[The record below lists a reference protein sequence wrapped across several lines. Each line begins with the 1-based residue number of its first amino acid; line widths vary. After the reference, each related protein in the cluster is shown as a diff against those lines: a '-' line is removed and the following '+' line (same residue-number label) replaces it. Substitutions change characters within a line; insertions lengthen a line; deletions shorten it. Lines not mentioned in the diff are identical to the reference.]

1 MVITDDLKQ
10 AICSL
15 FEVHSDENGVQRV
28 VTPLEYPGS
37 NDQIVVRVRPL
48 GPGKGYAIDENG
60 EAAFSA
66 SLNGG
71 DVESDAIS
79 RWAEEL
85 IAHSPVR
92 FKDDETISAFAGS
105 KRLIAPYIF
114 RVAEAAQQLHAIATA
129 RADRQASDFK
139 DRVKQIVQEIA
150 LNAHLECKTDVEL
163 PIAGGLKADH
173 VLGTTKPLIV
183 IAATSPTRLLEAEVI
198 YMQYRAENKAGY
210 VLAVAESQNTVG
222 KKQYERAAYYTDKAV
237 IFHSDAFGK
246 LLSSEL
252 MASSLH

>member
-1 MVITDDLKQ
+1 MVITKDLKR

-15 FEVHSDENGVQRV
+15 FEVHADESGVQRV

-48 GPGKGYAIDENG
+48 GEGKGFSIDENG
-60 EAAFSA
+60 EAAFYA
-66 SLNGG
+66 GLNGG
-71 DVESDAIS
+71 DVESDAVG

-85 IAHSPVR
+85 STHSPVE
-92 FKDDETISAFAGS
+92 FTEYETISALARNE
-105 KRLIAPYIF
+105 RLIAPYIF

-129 RADRQASDFK
+129 RPNRQESDFK
-139 DRVKQIVQEIA
+139 ERVKQIVQEIA
-150 LNAHLECKTDVEL
+150 AEANLNCESDVEL

-198 YMQYRAENKAGY
+198 YMQYRAENKSGY

-222 KKQYERAAYYTDKAV
+222 KKQYERAAYYTNKAV
-237 IFHSDAFGK
+237 IFNSDAFGK

-252 MASSLH
+252 AERALH